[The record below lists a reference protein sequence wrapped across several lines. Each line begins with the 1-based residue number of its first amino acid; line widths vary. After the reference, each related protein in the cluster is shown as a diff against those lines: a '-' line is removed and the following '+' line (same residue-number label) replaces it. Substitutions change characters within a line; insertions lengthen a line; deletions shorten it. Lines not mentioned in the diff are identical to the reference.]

1 MVEDAEGSI
10 QVALQNYALSLCIDV
25 SHAVY
30 IHFQMAKL
38 SIYVEE
44 RLHCREI
51 KVSIEKKS

>member
-1 MVEDAEGSI
+1 MVEDAEWSI

-25 SHAVY
+25 SYAVC

-38 SIYVEE
+38 SINVEE

-51 KVSIEKKS
+51 KVSI